1 MGNKSRGAEKEKC
14 GSRRVMWGPQTLTNE
29 AVYEKER
36 WGFHKSSV
44 TPGKYYPADF
54 LKIMGSVKPDHSLRM
69 LNDHLFLTFV
79 ASECPKQVISNK
91 GVLMGW
97 VQVELVPRINACL
110 NPDTLLIL
118 NTAHRAIPHIHSNSE
133 EMKIYINI
141 TRGYW
146 VPPV

>member
-1 MGNKSRGAEKEKC
+1 M
-14 GSRRVMWGPQTLTNE
+14 
-29 AVYEKER
+29 
-36 WGFHKSSV
+36 

-141 TRGYW
+141 TRGY
-146 VPPV
+146 